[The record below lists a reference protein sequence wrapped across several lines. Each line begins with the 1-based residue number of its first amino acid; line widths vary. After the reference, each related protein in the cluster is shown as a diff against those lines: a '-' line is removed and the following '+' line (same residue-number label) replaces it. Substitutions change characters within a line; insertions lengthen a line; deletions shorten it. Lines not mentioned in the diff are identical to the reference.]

1 MKSRNNMSIVVVDND
16 NETETLLFWKNHT
29 PEERLSAV
37 EILREQYYAI
47 CGYTTIPRIIR
58 ELHLVGHAK

>member
-1 MKSRNNMSIVVVDND
+1 MKSRNNMSIVVVDNE
-16 NETETLLFWKNHT
+16 NETETLLFWKKHT

>member
-1 MKSRNNMSIVVVDND
+1 MKSRNNMAIVVVDNE
-16 NETETLLFWKNHT
+16 NETETLLFWKKHT

-37 EILREQYYAI
+37 EILREQYYVI

-58 ELHLVGHAK
+58 ELHLVDHAK

>member
-1 MKSRNNMSIVVVDND
+1 MKSRNNMAIVVVDNE
-16 NETETLLFWKNHT
+16 NETETLLFWRKHT

-37 EILREQYYAI
+37 EILREQYYVI

-58 ELHLVGHAK
+58 ELHLVDHAK

>member
-1 MKSRNNMSIVVVDND
+1 MKSRNNMSIVVVDD
-16 NETETLLFWKNHT
+16 EDETTTLLFWKRNT
-29 PEERLSAV
+29 SEERLSAV

-58 ELHLVGHAK
+58 ELHIVDRTK

>member
-1 MKSRNNMSIVVVDND
+1 MSIVVVDNE
-16 NETETLLFWKNHT
+16 NETETLLFWKKHT

-37 EILREQYYAI
+37 EILREQYYVI

-58 ELHLVGHAK
+58 ELHLVDHAK

>member
-16 NETETLLFWKNHT
+16 NETETLLFWKKHT

>member
-1 MKSRNNMSIVVVDND
+1 MKSRNNMSIVVVE
-16 NETETLLFWKNHT
+16 NETETLLFWKKHT

-58 ELHLVGHAK
+58 ELHLVDHAK

>member
-1 MKSRNNMSIVVVDND
+1 MKSRNNMSIVVVE
-16 NETETLLFWKNHT
+16 NEAETLLFWGKHT
-29 PEERLSAV
+29 PEERVSAV

-58 ELHLVGHAK
+58 ELHLVDHAK

>member
-1 MKSRNNMSIVVVDND
+1 MKSRNNMSIVVVDNE
-16 NETETLLFWKNHT
+16 NETETLLFWKKRT

>member
-1 MKSRNNMSIVVVDND
+1 MKSRNNMSIVVVDNE
-16 NETETLLFWKNHT
+16 NETETLLFWKKNT
-29 PEERLSAV
+29 PEERLNAV